1 MAGLVIANWKMHG
14 STAAVAEFVDQW
26 NRLPPL
32 GHVDTV
38 ICPPYPYLAAVAD
51 AMTGMALGAQ
61 NCAEADQG
69 AFTGEVSADMLA
81 DWGCRYVLV
90 GHSERRS
97 LYGEGDA
104 QVAIKARR
112 VTAAGIKAVVCVGET
127 LDNRESGGHEA
138 VVGRQLQASLAEVPA
153 AELVVAYE
161 PVWAIGTGRVATPE
175 QADGMHAVIRAHLH
189 EQYGDAGND
198 VPIVYG
204 GSVKPENAA
213 ELFQCPNID
222 GALVGG
228 ASLDAGSFWQIASAM
243 GAGRA

>member
-81 DWGCRYVLV
+81 DCGCRYALA
-90 GHSERRS
+90 GHSERRL
-97 LYGEGDA
+97 LYDESDA
-104 QVAIKARR
+104 QVAIKALRIA
-112 VTAAGIKAVVCVGET
+112 TAGMKAVVCVGER
-127 LDNRESGGHEA
+127 LDERERGDHEV
-138 VVGRQLQASLAEVPA
+138 VVGRQLQASLTDVPA
-153 AELVVAYE
+153 KQLVVAYE
-161 PVWAIGTGRVATPE
+161 PVWAIVTGRTASPD
-175 QADGMHAVIRAHLH
+175 QAQEAHAFSRSVLKDMFGEAISQSIRI
-189 EQYGDAGND
+189 Q
-198 VPIVYG
+198 YG
-204 GSVKPENAA
+204 GSVKPANTQ
-213 ELFQCPNID
+213 ELMSQEDVD

-228 ASLDAGSFWQIASAM
+228 ASLEAESFSEICKNAS
-243 GAGRA
+243 